1 MEIAKNLNLLFTRLS
16 DKVYTLTGELMK
28 KSASIVPS
36 HRKFFI
42 VKLSDLARSLSSKAV
57 QELITLINTQM
68 LGLSTG
74 SMAGS
79 SVMRILQTLNSLT
92 LSMVILHFLLE
103 LRASPASKCFC
114 QTRSGLLE
122 KSLSMLLKAPKLM
135 DFDNKRSYFRSR
147 IRKQYEQ
154 LLAGPLRVT
163 VRRAYVLEDSYNQ
176 LWMRS
181 IHDMKRLLNVHF
193 RGEDGIDAC
202 GLTREWYQ
210 LFRVIFDKGALLF
223 TTGGNNTT
231 FQPNPNYDCVIA
243 PLQQPVPLEYIPV
256 EAEYQKDFSELLQSA
271 TRDYGTLA
279 ASISDIHW
287 THKFQE
293 PPSVWRIYCVTPMN
307 ISHLG
312 NVSPRFQKGENQE
325 GEDETHNDVDKTNG
339 RRLSWHS
346 DMDNGL

>member
-135 DFDNKRSYFRSR
+135 DFNNKRYYFRSR
-147 IRKQYEQ
+147 IRKQHEQ
-154 LLAGPLRVT
+154 LLAVLLWVT
-163 VRRAYVLEDSYNQ
+163 VCQAYVLEDSYNQ
-176 LWMRS
+176 LRMRS
-181 IHDMKRLLNVHF
+181 IQDMKGCLNVHF
-193 RGEDGIDAC
+193 RGEEGIDAG

-210 LFRVIFDKGALLF
+210 LLSRIIFNKGALLF
-223 TTGGNNTT
+223 TTGGETMRPFNQTLIR
-231 FQPNPNYDCVIA
+231 FIR
-243 PLQQPVPLEYIPV
+243 
-256 EAEYQKDFSELLQSA
+256 
-271 TRDYGTLA
+271 RDIFLTL
-279 ASISDIHW
+279 
-287 THKFQE
+287 
-293 PPSVWRIYCVTPMN
+293 N
-307 ISHLG
+307 L
-312 NVSPRFQKGENQE
+312 
-325 GEDETHNDVDKTNG
+325 
-339 RRLSWHS
+339 
-346 DMDNGL
+346 